1 MWVGYDRVTVVID
14 LRLARSFEWGTRMS
28 ISLKEDFRSLAEFE
42 EDPREVVK
50 QVHRTGRPVVVTVK
64 GKPDVIVLDA
74 ADFERR
80 LKLVNLARLLA
91 EAEADVKAGRTRRA
105 EEFFSELSREKEIS
119 R

>member
-1 MWVGYDRVTVVID
+1 
-14 LRLARSFEWGTRMS
+14 MS

-42 EDPREVVK
+42 EDPREIVK

-74 ADFERR
+74 AAFEHR

-91 EAEADVKAGRTRRA
+91 EAETDVRAGRTRPA
-105 EEFFSELSREKEIS
+105 EEFFSELSLEKEVP

>member
-1 MWVGYDRVTVVID
+1 VGYDRTAEVID
-14 LRLARSFEWGTRMS
+14 SRPAYDFKSGTEMS
-28 ISLKEDFRSLAEFE
+28 ISLQEDFRSLAEFE
-42 EDPREVVK
+42 NDPREIVK

-91 EAEADVKAGRTRRA
+91 EAEADVRAGRTRPA
-105 EEFFSELSREKEIS
+105 EEFFSELGREKEVP

>member
-1 MWVGYDRVTVVID
+1 
-14 LRLARSFEWGTRMS
+14 MS

-42 EDPREVVK
+42 DDPREVVK
-50 QVHRTGRPVVVTVK
+50 HVHRTGRPVVVTVK

-74 ADFERR
+74 AAFERR

-91 EAEADVKAGRTRRA
+91 EAEADVQAGRTRPA
-105 EEFFSELSREKEIS
+105 EDFFSELSREKEVP